1 MKVYFESDRNRNS
14 RERWKEGGYVAVDV
28 KLIDFSFC
36 RLGIEGVLSLPSP
49 LPPPALRSAKMPG
62 LRERGGRNLWLI
74 LTAAP
79 PCVRKFSHARFSN
92 SPRSVPFSPFDRLHG
107 RCCLPSSPR
116 ASVVQSV
123 EFNHR
128 QRCDRRHGSSNATAP
143 FSFLLQL
150 RSAQSAAARINI
162 SFRLRSSSS
171 RSSEVPVPLAFSSTF
186 LPSIIVIIVVVTNFE
201 YRSISFPVESTE
213 SFCSL
218 VGNEVS
224 FLSSF
229 LFSFRFFFILF
240 QRFFRPITTRIF
252 QIHIPLILSSF
263 SSISFFL
270 TA

>member
-1 MKVYFESDRNRNS
+1 
-14 RERWKEGGYVAVDV
+14 
-28 KLIDFSFC
+28 
-36 RLGIEGVLSLPSP
+36 
-49 LPPPALRSAKMPG
+49 MPG

-116 ASVVQSV
+116 ASVVLQSV

-171 RSSEVPVPLAFSSTF
+171 RGEVPVPLAFSSTF
-186 LPSIIVIIVVVTNFE
+186 SAFDHHPHHRHHE
-201 YRSISFPVESTE
+201 YRSISFRFVESTE
-213 SFCSL
+213 SFL
-218 VGNEVS
+218 LTGWNEVS
-224 FLSSF
+224 FLSSSLS
-229 LFSFRFFFILF
+229 LFSFRFFFTF
-240 QRFFRPITTRIF
+240 SITFLSSNYHT
-252 QIHIPLILSSF
+252 HIPNSYSF
-263 SSISFFL
+263 HPFLFFL
-270 TA
+270 DFAFSYCVGIQIYMYVYIYIIKQLENMV